1 MIELHITDI
10 SKVVQQVLAPAF
22 LLAGIGT
29 FLTTMTQRLARII
42 DRAREVSFETDS
54 PAETPDLAALRG
66 MVTQRLA
73 RVLSGPQEESAGTES
88 VGGTGGAGESA
99 DLAALRDM
107 LAIRAKLIQRA
118 ILCCTAAAIIIC
130 GLIGV
135 MFVDALLDYS
145 LARLIAVVFAIA
157 MGTMMAGLIYFL
169 REVFIATA
177 SLRSRHI
184 RTGDPKVRNAV

>member
-10 SKVVQQVLAPAF
+10 SRVVQQVLAPAF

-29 FLTTMTQRLARII
+29 FLTMMTQRLARII
-42 DRAREVSFETDS
+42 DRAREASFETD
-54 PAETPDLAALRG
+54 G
-66 MVTQRLA
+66 
-73 RVLSGPQEESAGTES
+73 
-88 VGGTGGAGESA
+88 VGGTDGAGESA

-135 MFVDALLDYS
+135 MFIDALLDYS
-145 LARLIAVVFAIA
+145 LARLIAIVFAIA
-157 MGTMMAGLIYFL
+157 MGTVMAGLIHFL

>member
-10 SKVVQQVLAPAF
+10 SRVVQQVLAPAF

-29 FLTTMTQRLARII
+29 FLTMMTQRLARII
-42 DRAREVSFETDS
+42 DRAREASLETD
-54 PAETPDLAALRG
+54 
-66 MVTQRLA
+66 
-73 RVLSGPQEESAGTES
+73 S
-88 VGGTGGAGESA
+88 VGGTDGTGESA

-135 MFVDALLDYS
+135 MFIDALLDYS
-145 LARLIAVVFAIA
+145 LERLIAIVFAIA
-157 MGTMMAGLIYFL
+157 MSTVMAGLIYFL

>member
-29 FLTTMTQRLARII
+29 FLTMMTQRLARII

-54 PAETPDLAALRG
+54 AD
-66 MVTQRLA
+66 
-73 RVLSGPQEESAGTES
+73 ESS
-88 VGGTGGAGESA
+88 
-99 DLAALRDM
+99 DLAALRDL

-118 ILCCTAAAIIIC
+118 ILCCTTAAIIIC

-135 MFVDALLDYS
+135 MFIDALVDHPLE
-145 LARLIAVVFAIA
+145 RIIAVVFASA
-157 MGTMMAGLIYFL
+157 AG
-169 REVFIATA
+169 A
-177 SLRSRHI
+177 STCTRAGAIEGQPTLELVEDLYEMS
-184 RTGDPKVRNAV
+184 KKWYNFW

>member
-29 FLTTMTQRLARII
+29 FLTVMTQRLARII
-42 DRAREVSFETDS
+42 DRAREVSFETDR
-54 PAETPDLAALRG
+54 ADGTNDLAALRE
-66 MVTQRLA
+66 MMTRRLA
-73 RVLSGPQEESAGTES
+73 RVIDRTKEGASATDSSVESAE
-88 VGGTGGAGESA
+88 
-99 DLAALRDM
+99 LAALRDM

-118 ILCCTAAAIIIC
+118 ILCCTTAAIIIC

-135 MFVDALLDYS
+135 MFIDALLDYS
-145 LARLIAVVFAIA
+145 LARVIAVVFAIA
-157 MGTMMAGLIYFL
+157 MATVMAGLIYFL

-184 RTGDPKVRNAV
+184 RTGDPKVRRAV

>member
-1 MIELHITDI
+1 MDGRDALMTGILDYPGRERNGLESPAMIELHITDI

-29 FLTTMTQRLARII
+29 FLTMTTQRLARII

-54 PAETPDLAALRG
+54 PDET
-66 MVTQRLA
+66 
-73 RVLSGPQEESAGTES
+73 
-88 VGGTGGAGESA
+88 A
-99 DLAALRDM
+99 DLTALRDM
-107 LAIRAKLIQRA
+107 LALRAKLIQRA
-118 ILCCTAAAIIIC
+118 ILCCTGAAIIIC

-135 MFVDALLDYS
+135 MFIDALLDYS
-145 LARLIAVVFAIA
+145 LARVIAVVFAIA
-157 MGTMMAGLIYFL
+157 MGTVMAGLIYFL

-177 SLRSRHI
+177 SLRSRNI